1 MDIAS
6 LKAFVAVAETG
17 TFSAAAVR
25 LFLTQPAVSKRVA
38 ALERELK
45 TPLFD
50 RIGHRI
56 ALTEAGSTLLLK
68 ARHILDEIEES
79 RRLVANLSGVISGPL
94 QLATSHHIG
103 LHRLPPV
110 LREYSRRYPTVE
122 LDIRFMDSEAACT
135 AVAAGRLE
143 LAAVTLP
150 AAETPPLIRLPVW
163 SDPMHIAASADHPLT
178 RARLDNL
185 APLAEYPVILPEAD
199 TFTRQL
205 IEQKFNAE
213 NLSLKIALETNYLE
227 TIRKMV
233 SIGLGWSVLPETL
246 FDHGLIRL
254 NIPGFSLRRTLGMVR
269 HRDKTLSNAGRAFI
283 ECAQSLAV
291 QRDLQ
296 PQTAGRTKQSTRPQ
310 RSPRRPGQN

>member
-17 TFSAAAVR
+17 SFSGAAAR

-38 ALERELK
+38 SLERELK

-56 ALTEAGSTLLLK
+56 TLTEAGSTLLLK
-68 ARHILDEIEES
+68 ARLILDEIEES
-79 RRLVANLSGVISGPL
+79 RRLVANLSGAISGPL

-110 LREYSRRYPTVE
+110 LREYSRRHPGVE

-135 AVAAGRLE
+135 AVAAGALE
-143 LAAVTLP
+143 LAVVTLP
-150 AAETPPLIRLPVW
+150 ESETPPLIRLPVW
-163 SDPMHIAASADHPLT
+163 DDPMHIAAGAEHPLAKT
-178 RARLDNL
+178 RPGSL

-199 TFTRQL
+199 TFTRQI
-205 IEQKFNAE
+205 IERKFRAE
-213 NLSLKIALETNYLE
+213 KLNLKVGLETNYLE
-227 TIRKMV
+227 TIRMMV

-246 FDHGLIRL
+246 FDHELIRL
-254 NIPGFSLRRTLGMVR
+254 EIPGFSLRRTLGIVR
-269 HRDKTLSNAGRAFI
+269 HRDKTMSNAGKAFI
-283 ECAQSLAV
+283 ECALSFGAPQNPRPPQQGQSE
-291 QRDLQ
+291 
-296 PQTAGRTKQSTRPQ
+296 
-310 RSPRRPGQN
+310 RSIPPPR